1 MLSNAPAERLF
12 QALARSLRYADP
24 DVRAL
29 PSLGSAQVLWTLAQV
44 LGVWADLPLLPAG
57 WLRSAIATA
66 IEPLR
71 GEPAAAPLLRA
82 AQAAARATT
91 SAELEAAARSLGAG
105 LSSIGAGLL
114 GQLLVSPMFTNLE
127 RLVEQGAPR
136 PSGGN
141 AMAADDLSF
150 DDEDLPMEGE
160 MRDVELPQ
168 TAHTT
173 FDPQGPWVNPD
184 GLPTEGVDWT
194 KVATAGVD
202 AFQDFLTGVTRS
214 NYQPPPGTTPQT
226 PPAEPPRPPA
236 PPPGPAP
243 PSTPPAP
250 PAQARSSGGS
260 GLLWGLLGLAVL
272 AGGAVA
278 VRSGGR
284 RSRRGD
290 VL

>member
-1 MLSNAPAERLF
+1 MLSNVPAERLL
-12 QALARSLRYADP
+12 QALTRSLRYASP
-24 DVRAL
+24 EVRAV
-29 PSLGSAQVLWTLAQV
+29 PQLGEPGVLWTLAQV
-44 LGVWADLPLLPAG
+44 LGVWAGLPVVG
-57 WLRSAIATA
+57 VDWLRAD
-66 IEPLR
+66 IEDFL
-71 GEPAAAPLLRA
+71 APVRSDARAGLLLRA
-82 AQAAARATT
+82 AEAATRAPTYAALD
-91 SAELEAAARSLGAG
+91 SAARSLGVG
-105 LSSIGAGLL
+105 LSAVGADVLALLL
-114 GQLLVSPMFTNLE
+114 GSDEFRILHARVE
-127 RLVEQGAPR
+127 RYAPR

-141 AMAADDLSF
+141 AMAADDF

-160 MRDVELPQ
+160 TRDVELPQ

-202 AFQDFLTGVTRS
+202 AAKDFLTGVTRS

-236 PPPGPAP
+236 PPPGPPP

-260 GLLWGLLGLAVL
+260 GLLWGLFGLAVL